1 MKTQRHSRIGLVAA
15 TTTALALTLGV
26 ASATFAQD
34 AAPVMPTA
42 EECAALASAAPTTGT
57 DGTATSTSTGE
68 DSNASDGPPAEG
80 LDPEGEMD
88 MAAMCAEME
97 ETAS

>member
-1 MKTQRHSRIGLVAA
+1 MKSSLVAL
-15 TTTALALTLGV
+15 TTALALTLGV

-57 DGTATSTSTGE
+57 DGTSTSTSTGE
-68 DSNASDGPPAEG
+68 DGNASDGPPAEG
-80 LDPEGEMD
+80 VDPDAEMD

-97 ETAS
+97 ETAN